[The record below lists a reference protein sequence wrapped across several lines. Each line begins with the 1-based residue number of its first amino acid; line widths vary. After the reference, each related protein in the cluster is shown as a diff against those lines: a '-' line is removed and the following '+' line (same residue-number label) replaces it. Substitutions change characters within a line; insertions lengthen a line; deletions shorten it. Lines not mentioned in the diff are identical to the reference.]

1 MILAIEP
8 VFPNAHHAPGNAGIL
23 RALLLIA
30 GAQPVTFAAHPSH
43 RAAVADLLGPEL
55 DARVGRTDFPVS
67 PPGGV
72 KVSRIREQFQAMRRL
87 ASVLDP
93 SVLIVVG
100 TTSETLFACRLLAM
114 TRRNLPILAVLHGNL
129 STAAIGWRSRDPRH
143 RLFDSRSA
151 LRVARHP
158 AIRFVVL
165 DESIRQEAVARGL
178 LPEAATVTW
187 PQPIE
192 PAEVWDTPHQPRQGP
207 IHIGFVGSAHRNKG
221 FGDFL
226 KIARHFAPAAD
237 RYRFTLAGGM
247 METYSD
253 AEREL
258 VGAEYGLLDRVEYLR
273 RIRGLDYVCLPVD
286 PEVYALTASG
296 SLLDAVAALKPVI
309 AYPGGMVK
317 ALASAGP
324 IGFTCEDLN
333 GMMDVVADHDALRDP
348 AAYGRFQ
355 DSLRRQRT
363 LRSPDALAGIIANTL
378 WP

>member
-23 RALLLIA
+23 RALLRAA
-30 GAQPVTFAAHPSH
+30 GPRPVTFAAHPAH
-43 RAAVADLLGPEL
+43 RAAVADLLGPDL
-55 DARVGRTDFPVS
+55 DARVGRADFPVS

-72 KVSRIREQFQAMRRL
+72 KVSRIREQFLAMRRL
-87 ASVLDP
+87 VASLAP

-100 TTSETLFACRLLAM
+100 TTPETLFACRLLAM
-114 TRRNLPILAVLHGNL
+114 TRRPPPILAVLHGNL
-129 STAAIGWRSRDPRH
+129 STAATGWRSRDPRH
-143 RLFDSRSA
+143 RLFDSRSS
-151 LRVARHP
+151 LRVAHHP
-158 AIRFVVL
+158 GIRFVVL

-192 PAEVWDTPHQPRQGP
+192 PAEVWDAPRQPRQGP

-221 FGDFL
+221 FSDFL
-226 KIARHFAPAAD
+226 GIARRFMPAAD
-237 RYRFTLAGGM
+237 RYRFSLAGGM

-253 AEREL
+253 AERAL
-258 VGAEYGLLDRVEYLR
+258 VGGEYGLLDRAEYLR
-273 RIRGLDYVCLPVD
+273 RIRALDYVCLPVD

-317 ALASAGP
+317 ALAAAGP
-324 IGFTCEDLN
+324 IGFTCDDLAS
-333 GMMDVVADHDALRDP
+333 MMDVIADHDALRDP
-348 AAYGRFQ
+348 ATYARFQ
-355 DSLRRQRT
+355 DNLRRQRS
-363 LRSPDALAGIIANTL
+363 LRSPEALARIVANTL